1 MDKSWSE
8 MNKEIQA
15 LLSKEATLS
24 QAIEKLIS
32 FRADMFEQI
41 RQIVMSYPEEAFWQ
55 MPFAGVDGY
64 HSKTLAYSIW
74 HIFRIEDIVR
84 RETNW
89 PERRSPRSPK
99 SWISGN
105 CTAMHRKSWSPQTG
119 F

>member
-1 MDKSWSE
+1 MDKNWSE

-55 MPFAGVDGY
+55 MPLPAQMAITAKRWGIRSGIFSG
-64 HSKTLAYSIW
+64 SKTS
-74 HIFRIEDIVR
+74 
-84 RETNW
+84 W
-89 PERRSPRSPK
+89 PMK
-99 SWISGN
+99 
-105 CTAMHRKSWSPQTG
+105 
-119 F
+119 